1 MFSVQAGHESR
12 EAKAQVLQDHGS
24 SGKTLANF
32 TDADEISIWAKEAIT
47 LFVETGT
54 IVGNNEKLSPS
65 DKATRAEMAQVMY
78 NLLSK

>member
-1 MFSVQAGHESR
+1 MLYNALRVIDRLPQ
-12 EAKAQVLQDHGS
+12 GS
-24 SGKTLANF
+24 SGKTLTNF

-47 LFVETGT
+47 LLVETGT
-54 IVGNNEKLSPS
+54 IVGNNEKLSPG